1 MHRPVTLVHKC
12 SWKFWSCRHL
22 HLPLACMHGL
32 ARMLFVTMSYVASK
46 DEVQAKW
53 LQYSI

>member
-1 MHRPVTLVHKC
+1 
-12 SWKFWSCRHL
+12 L